1 MKKLKSLFIA
11 SVAALTLLS
20 GTVSAAS
27 VKLNVNGTLVTS
39 QSFIRQ
45 GTTFFS
51 LRELLNA
58 LGVVQIKW
66 DAKTQTVT
74 AIKGDKTVTVTVG
87 KKQVTLNG
95 KLFKQLEV
103 PAQSIQNKVY
113 LPARAVAEAFGYSVS
128 FKNNT
133 VVLANGTTTVASTST
148 DGIATLSLALDQY
161 GGGLKLST
169 GAKQTLSNNQSA
181 FFGSATDPLSLD
193 KVAKAI
199 AVNDIAR
206 DWAKYGSTIVN
217 FTFLK
222 IDSIQKISLSNGKT
236 VTGVVAHDGGKY
248 REITESWEDSVY
260 FQIFYLGTAAL
271 KAGDNITV
279 NGIPVGSR
287 SVDTLDTL
295 GRKQTEPMTILIAG
309 NLLSSSQ
316 EYDIR
321 STRSQSGTIV
331 IPELQAEAQKKMDSL
346 QLTLSADGL
355 KIFDPYLTGME
366 IKGVQ
371 IQDYTFTPTIKT
383 TISSRGYEG
392 ILIPFLSFMDSTG
405 TIFTPTNGSFF
416 VRVVTDRGETIQSVS
431 YRNE

>member
-1 MKKLKSLFIA
+1 MKKLKPLFIA
-11 SVAALTLLS
+11 SIAALTLLS

-27 VKLNVNGTLVTS
+27 VKLNVNGTVVTS

-45 GTTFFS
+45 GTTFFG

-58 LGVVQIKW
+58 LGVGQIKW

-74 AIKGDKTVTVTVG
+74 AIKGDTTVSVTVG
-87 KKQVTLNG
+87 KKQVYKNG
-95 KLFKQLEV
+95 KLFKELEV

-133 VVLANGTTTVASTST
+133 VVLANGTATVASTST
-148 DGIATLSLALDQY
+148 DGIATLSLALNQY
-161 GGGLKLST
+161 AGGIKLST
-169 GAKQTLSNNQSA
+169 GAKQTISNNQAA

-193 KVAKAI
+193 KVAKAVS
-199 AVNDIAR
+199 VNDIAR

-222 IDSIQKISLSNGKT
+222 IDSIQQISLSNGKA
-236 VTGVVAHDGGKY
+236 VTGVIAHAGGKY
-248 REITESWEDSVY
+248 RETTESWEDSVY
-260 FQIFYLGTAAL
+260 FQIFYPGTAAL

-279 NGIPVGSR
+279 NGIPVGSG
-287 SVDTLDTL
+287 SVDTVDTL
-295 GRKQTEPMTILIAG
+295 GRKQTESMTFLIAG

-321 STRSQSGTIV
+321 STRSQGGTVV
-331 IPELQAEAQKKMDSL
+331 IPELQAEMQKKMDSL
-346 QLTLSADGL
+346 QLTLSPDGL

-366 IKGVQ
+366 IKSVQ
-371 IQDYTFTPTIKT
+371 IQDYTFTPNSKTI
-383 TISSRGYEG
+383 ISNNGYEG
-392 ILIPFLSFMDSTG
+392 LLIPLSS
-405 TIFTPTNGSFF
+405 FTNNEGESFVEIPGSYFI
-416 VRVVTDRGETIQSVS
+416 RIVTDKGETAKLIDLYS
-431 YRNE
+431 